1 LWDETEAWFKHLSNN
16 RRAQCAQLFLA
27 GNPIQQDAT
36 DSFEYAKDYVFDRL
50 DVAFPTLNTR
60 VHLKCGTCKFDKEL
74 ASRRDR
80 VIMCQYFS
88 DARIR
93 SWRIYG
99 KWIKESYANNNSH
112 PVEHMSIPTPPKWI
126 MA

>member
-1 LWDETEAWFKHLSNN
+1 LSNN

-99 KWIKESYANNNSH
+99 KWIKESYANKQQPSGRAYVHTYASEVDHGLAASVQTNQY
-112 PVEHMSIPTPPKWI
+112 
-126 MA
+126 